1 MFKKIVSTILGVAII
16 GSSGCGIAAE
26 EQKPVG
32 NLYPKTAVVVELC
45 ETEDLVIVADA
56 NGQHWCFS
64 GMEDWC
70 IGDLASMLMDDVGT
84 EIIYD
89 DEIVDTYY
97 SGYVAADIE
106 Q

>member
-1 MFKKIVSTILGVAII
+1 MFKKIVAIILGVTII
-16 GSSGCGIAAE
+16 GTMGCGKATEA
-26 EQKPVG
+26 QKPTG
-32 NLYPKTAVVVELC
+32 GTYPKTAVIVELC
-45 ETEDLVIVADA
+45 EEDDLVIVEDA
-56 NGQHWCFS
+56 NGQSWCFT
-64 GMEDWC
+64 GIVDWYV
-70 IGDLASMLMDDVGT
+70 GDLVSMLMDDMGT